1 MDEKIISNEY
11 ISQKKIIVDY
21 LNELVKTE
29 ENLRKKILVNEI
41 KQKILSLQKYHPI
54 IKNQIANMDSF
65 YLGEWINF
73 NEVLQILEGI

>member
-11 ISQKKIIVDY
+11 ISQKKIIVDH

-54 IKNQIANMDSF
+54 IKNQMADMNSF
-65 YLGEWINF
+65 DLGEWINF
-73 NEVLQILEGI
+73 DQVLTILEEI